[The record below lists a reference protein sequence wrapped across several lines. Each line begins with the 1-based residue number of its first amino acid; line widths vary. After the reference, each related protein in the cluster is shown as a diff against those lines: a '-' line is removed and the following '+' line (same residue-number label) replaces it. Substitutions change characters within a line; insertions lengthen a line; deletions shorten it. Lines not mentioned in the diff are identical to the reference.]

1 MEQGLVE
8 KTDIDE
14 AVSAEARREMEGYGV
29 RGNAIPLKD
38 NQYARRHSRFSQP
51 GGHRQEEAQANLIR
65 RREERAATRSLLN
78 SARLI
83 EENPLLVR
91 LKELEALEK
100 IADKVE
106 KITLLVGLNT
116 LLDGTVTLR
125 AE

>member
-29 RGNAIPLKD
+29 RGNAIALKD